1 MTFHQL
7 ADELRNV
14 FAEENRVSR
23 KKMNMFTDKEVVN
36 IFNTCG
42 CCNNDILDKDE
53 LATVLSDVSSAD
65 EFFVA
70 MDIVIS
76 NRGDAE
82 HISDIEG
89 EQPRSADGLGMMRID
104 QARLN

>member
-23 KKMNMFTDKEVVN
+23 KKMNMFTDQEVVN

-70 MDIVIS
+70 MDVVIS
-76 NRGDAE
+76 NRGDAG
-82 HISDIEG
+82 HIADIEA
-89 EQPRSADGLGMMRID
+89 EQQPNADGIGTMHID
-104 QARLN
+104 PARLN